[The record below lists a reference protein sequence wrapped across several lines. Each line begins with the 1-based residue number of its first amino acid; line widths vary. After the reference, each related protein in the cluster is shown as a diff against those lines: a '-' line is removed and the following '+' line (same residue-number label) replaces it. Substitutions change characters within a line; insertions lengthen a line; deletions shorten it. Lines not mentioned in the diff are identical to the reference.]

1 MKNIRTKAKILFL
14 AIFALLLGMCIYAD
28 AVKSSPRSLVNI
40 CILGF
45 MMHAYMEKKSS
56 REIIKNKNLEY
67 LFKENPHDKQ
77 KYLRAM
83 INNIPMAAFLMDV
96 KGKYICGNIEFLNL
110 LNLNENAVSGCN
122 IFCKFLG
129 CTPVTFDKTLDF
141 ITKEKQT
148 LTFEHFYKFQQKNSG
163 WYRIY
168 LSPFCNKKGEAE
180 GVTVF
185 LQDIEAEIEV
195 NRQKEQFVATLSHDL
210 KTPVI
215 AQTRSIE
222 LLLKEIFGKLS
233 PEQKELLELTLES
246 CNHLYNLIST
256 IQYSYKFDNDEIIL
270 APADVNI
277 LDIITECC
285 DEVSKLAKERHVEIV
300 INPFLKHNE
309 IKADKKF
316 LKDAILYLIE
326 NSISYAYEN
335 TKIYVELSDENNE
348 LSLKIHTR
356 SPYIPENLLHTMFD
370 KYLGQTE
377 TYSKIGFCLKLY
389 YSSQII
395 QAHNGKILAYSDPLN
410 KNTFGFTIPQLRE
423 EISAIA

>member
-1 MKNIRTKAKILFL
+1 M
-14 AIFALLLGMCIYAD
+14 
-28 AVKSSPRSLVNI
+28 
-40 CILGF
+40 
-45 MMHAYMEKKSS
+45 
-56 REIIKNKNLEY
+56 
-67 LFKENPHDKQ
+67 
-77 KYLRAM
+77 
-83 INNIPMAAFLMDV
+83 
-96 KGKYICGNIEFLNL
+96 
-110 LNLNENAVSGCN
+110 
-122 IFCKFLG
+122 
-129 CTPVTFDKTLDF
+129 
-141 ITKEKQT
+141 
-148 LTFEHFYKFQQKNSG
+148 
-163 WYRIY
+163 
-168 LSPFCNKKGEAE
+168 
-180 GVTVF
+180 
-185 LQDIEAEIEV
+185 
-195 NRQKEQFVATLSHDL
+195 
-210 KTPVI
+210 
-215 AQTRSIE
+215 
-222 LLLKEIFGKLS
+222 
-233 PEQKELLELTLES
+233 
-246 CNHLYNLIST
+246 
-256 IQYSYKFDNDEIIL
+256 
-270 APADVNI
+270 
-277 LDIITECC
+277 DIITECC